1 MKAQGLQY
9 ILLGFVLVVLGAVI
23 PFLMVLQVITLSY
36 WLSFLGYSA
45 SVIGLFLGMFG
56 AFGISQEELDK

>member
-9 ILLGFVLVVLGAVI
+9 ILLGFVLVIFGAIV
-23 PFLMVLQVITLSY
+23 PFLIVIGVISV
-36 WLSFLGYSA
+36 SFWVCILAYSA

-56 AFGISQEELDK
+56 AFDIRQEELD